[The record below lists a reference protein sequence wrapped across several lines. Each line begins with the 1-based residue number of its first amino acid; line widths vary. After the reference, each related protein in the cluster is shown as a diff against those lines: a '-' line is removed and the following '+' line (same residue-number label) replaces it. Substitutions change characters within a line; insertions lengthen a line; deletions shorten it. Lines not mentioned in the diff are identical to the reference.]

1 MDPFLFLFFGRF
13 ESALALIPCWT
24 GISFASHARSKMSS
38 DDDESVDQG
47 SGWGWGWL
55 SEAAKVAK
63 TAYESNVKPALQS
76 MEQATSEFG
85 TYYLTC
91 DSGQFGLQV

>member
-1 MDPFLFLFFGRF
+1 MEGLTETIRCWPFVR
-13 ESALALIPCWT
+13 LALPST
-24 GISFASHARSKMSS
+24 HGSVQMSN
-38 DDDESVDQG
+38 DNNESVDQG

-63 TAYESNVKPALQS
+63 TAYESNVKPALES

-85 TYYLTC
+85 TKPYILSPSMELPL
-91 DSGQFGLQV
+91 DSY